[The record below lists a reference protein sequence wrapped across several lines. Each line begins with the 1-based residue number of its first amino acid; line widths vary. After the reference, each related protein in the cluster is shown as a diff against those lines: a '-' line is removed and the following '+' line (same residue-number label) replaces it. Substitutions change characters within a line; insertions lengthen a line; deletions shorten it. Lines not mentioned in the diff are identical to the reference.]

1 VKSRLRPS
9 CGKNS
14 QCQEF
19 IIRFYNYLEI
29 EMIKKF
35 PLTAKEYIISE
46 LMKATHVSRTKIFG
60 IVSGGISGIKSS
72 KKQKRPKKY
81 SCDSFDKQIIKSV
94 INQFYAEKTL
104 PYIKDIHKIIPENK
118 NLNFKDWSLT
128 AFYSVMKEMGFK
140 KGIFGKYL
148 EEY

>member
-1 VKSRLRPS
+1 MKSRLRPS

-60 IVSGGISGIKSS
+60 IVSGAFRELNHLKN
-72 KKQKRPKKY
+72 KKDRKN
-81 SCDSFDKQIIKSV
+81 IHV
-94 INQFYAEKTL
+94 IHL
-104 PYIKDIHKIIPENK
+104 INK
-118 NLNFKDWSLT
+118 
-128 AFYSVMKEMGFK
+128 
-140 KGIFGKYL
+140 
-148 EEY
+148 